1 MKGLALAILVLCV
14 GAVVWQALR
23 PVEPADGNTWSK
35 RDTTYSPGPSGT
47 KAFYLLLEQLGLP
60 VIRLRRPDYASLP
73 PTAALWNLSAEPIGA
88 VDRSALLAFV
98 RAGGTFLAGEG
109 PMQKLMVD
117 SSLGDPTFAWSEKK
131 RHSESG
137 LPVEADEVQVVRDL
151 PIPDR
156 VYLLAKDGG
165 PVVAAWRVG
174 KGRLVFLGIRGALT
188 NEEIGRSNN
197 GSFFANLAFDSGTP
211 QVFDEFATG
220 LGDLKLSTVLLRA
233 PYRFG
238 LAQAVMAFAVLIISL
253 AVRRLPARAPE
264 RIRRRQTADHVDAV
278 ARFWERAG
286 DVGLPLESLLR
297 AASDRARR
305 RLALHTSEEAFV
317 RWVSQVRPELA
328 SRAASLWGRASELAG
343 QPSPSPASC
352 LESAA
357 QLARLEQEALSW

>member
-1 MKGLALAILVLCV
+1 MKRLALAILALCV

-23 PVEPADGNTWSK
+23 PVEPSDGNTWSR
-35 RDTTYSPGPSGT
+35 RDTTYSPGPAGT

-60 VIRLRRPDYASLP
+60 VVRLRRPDYASLP
-73 PTAALWNLSAEPIGA
+73 PTAALWNLSAAPIGA
-88 VDRSALLAFV
+88 VERSALLDFV

-109 PMQKLMVD
+109 PMQKLMVE
-117 SSLGDPTFAWSEKK
+117 SSLGEPSFAWSKK
-131 RHSESG
+131 KLHSQSG
-137 LPVEADEVQVVRDL
+137 LPVEADEAEEVQDL
-151 PIPDR
+151 PAPER
-156 VYLLAKDGG
+156 VYIEGKDGY
-165 PVVAAWRVG
+165 PVVAAWKVG
-174 KGRLVFLGIRGALT
+174 KGRLVFLGIRGALA
-188 NEEIGRSNN
+188 NEEIGKGNN

-238 LAQAVMAFAVLIISL
+238 LAQAVLAFAVLITSL

-264 RIRRRQTADHVDAV
+264 RIRRRQTAEHVDAV

-305 RLALHTSEEAFV
+305 RLSLHTGEEAFV
-317 RWVSQVRPELA
+317 RWVSQIRPELA
-328 SRAASLWGRASELAG
+328 SRAVALWGRASDLAA
-343 QPSPSPASC
+343 QASPSPERC
-352 LESAA
+352 RESAE
-357 QLARLEQEALSW
+357 QLARLEAEALSW